1 MPGPVTTEPMETL
14 PVAGER
20 FADRAHASTEVDR
33 RTATFEIAVAP
44 LWPALVRRLV
54 LVIGDHHA
62 AEDVAQDAYLRA
74 YRAWDRFEGDDPRGW
89 LYTIALRLAFNEQ
102 RRHRRLLAAVTRVRH
117 RPWHEPADPDLR
129 DALARLDPRARSA
142 LLLNAVDGYTQRE
155 VAGILGIPEGTVG
168 RIVSEA
174 RVALRADLDRAS

>member
-1 MPGPVTTEPMETL
+1 MSDGAAQAWLRSEAPAEDASVPAAARG
-14 PVAGER
+14 
-20 FADRAHASTEVDR
+20 DRDALFE
-33 RTATFEIAVAP
+33 ATVGP
-44 LWPALVRRLV
+44 LWPALVRRLTLV
-54 LVIGDHHA
+54 LGDAAA

-102 RRHRRLLAAVTRVRH
+102 RRHRRWLSAVTRVRH
-117 RPWHEPADPDLR
+117 RPWDLPVDPDLR

-174 RVALRADLDRAS
+174 RVALRADLDRVT

>member
-1 MPGPVTTEPMETL
+1 MLGSGLFPCPAN
-14 PVAGER
+14 VAGAPCVR
-20 FADRAHASTEVDR
+20 RAHELRRRVTGASVTLSAMRARGSAPVSGRERLKDR
-33 RTATFEIAVAP
+33 
-44 LWPALVRRLV
+44 
-54 LVIGDHHA
+54 GA
-62 AEDVAQDAYLRA
+62 AGVVSGETGWNGARPT
-74 YRAWDRFEGDDPRGW
+74 PRGW

-117 RPWHEPADPDLR
+117 RPWHDRADPDLR

-174 RVALRADLDRAS
+174 RAALRADLDGGA